1 MSLNATLEALVAPI
15 IADLGFDLVRVQ
27 MNGRPGA
34 QTLQIMAEDPATGQ
48 LTLAQ
53 CGQISRALD
62 EPLETADP
70 IDGEYALEVSSPG
83 IDRPLTRLADWARW
97 AGHEVRLKLNAPE
110 IAPDQSSKNALEDG
124 VEAPVARKT
133 VAMKGVILGHD
144 GDLVKLDVPG
154 SGKIDVPFSGI
165 ASAKL
170 VLTNKLI
177 AATRPLDMG
186 DADETIE
193 EPEHDSDTDN

>member
-1 MSLNATLEALVAPI
+1 LSLNATLEALVAPI
-15 IADLGFDLVRVQ
+15 IADLGFQLVRVQ

-53 CGQISRALD
+53 CSAISRALD
-62 EPLETADP
+62 EPLDLADP
-70 IDGEYALEVSSPG
+70 IEGEYALEVSSPG
-83 IDRPLTRLADWARW
+83 IDRPLTRMADWVRW
-97 AGHEVRLKLNAPE
+97 AGHDVRLKLNA
-110 IAPDQSSKNALEDG
+110 AADDG
-124 VEAPVARKT
+124 AVVRKT
-133 VAMKGVILGHD
+133 VAMKAVILGQEGEMVH
-144 GDLVKLDVPG
+144 LEVPG
-154 SGKIDVPFSGI
+154 TGKLNVPFSEI

-186 DADETIE
+186 DADETVE
-193 EPEHDSDTDN
+193 EPDLDSDLENDN